1 MKRRGVCEGLFFFV
15 AVGVLVICA
24 GCKTQQAP
32 QPGSAATAS
41 EVEKCRLTLS
51 MDGSGWSCDLSK
63 SNKEIVVLVNKDT
76 KQQDVYV
83 CAENPKDT
91 VFDAYSWFIPYSEKR
106 KSRVIRDDFS
116 PDPAPTAQVN
126 YYVSTTP
133 CGPYAPIAAGA
144 SANLSAKTMTNPKII
159 IRASN

>member
-1 MKRRGVCEGLFFFV
+1 M
-15 AVGVLVICA
+15 ICA

-32 QPGSAATAS
+32 QHGSAATAS
-41 EVEKCRLTLS
+41 EVEKCRLILS

-63 SNKEIVVLVNKDT
+63 GNKEIVVFVNRDS
-76 KQQDVYV
+76 KQQDLYV
-83 CAENPKDT
+83 CADDQKHT
-91 VFDAYSWFIPYSEKR
+91 VFDAYSWYIPYSERR
-106 KSRVIRDDFS
+106 KSRLIRDDFS
-116 PDPAPTAQVN
+116 PASGSTEQFN

-144 SANLSAKTMTNPKII
+144 SANLSARTMTNPKII

>member
-1 MKRRGVCEGLFFFV
+1 MKRRGVYQGLFFSLL
-15 AVGVLVICA
+15 VGVVMMCA
-24 GCKTQQAP
+24 SCKTQQAP

-41 EVEKCRLTLS
+41 EVEKCRLPLS
-51 MDGSGWSCDLSK
+51 ADGSGWSCDLSK
-63 SNKEIVVLVNKDT
+63 GNKEIVVFVNRDS
-76 KQQDVYV
+76 KQQDLYV

-91 VFDAYSWFIPYSEKR
+91 VFDAYSWYIPYSEKR

-116 PDPAPTAQVN
+116 PDPASTAQVN
-126 YYVSTTP
+126 YDVSTTP

-159 IRASN
+159 IKASN